1 MTTQEA
7 MDVIFP
13 YRNWRDDPDKVRG
26 EAQRTLE
33 MAVMM
38 PATPTPDT

>member
-1 MTTQEA
+1 MTTREA

-26 EAQRTLE
+26 EAQHALE
-33 MAVMM
+33 KAL
-38 PATPTPDT
+38 AA